1 MTRLALLLLAALA
14 LTLSGCGS
22 GSTEGS
28 GGTATQPG
36 EESGAERGNLLLD
49 AEAAAF
55 TLCIELGID
64 PCANEA
70 QSVQTTEEFV
80 AKAKEIAADNGIAE
94 ESVDATLR
102 DAAKEIGSRCAE
114 CTRLLEQGASAP

>member
-14 LTLSGCGS
+14 LTLSGCGGSSS
-22 GSTEGS
+22 GGS

-70 QSVQTTEEFV
+70 QSVRTTEEFV
-80 AKAKEIAADNGIAE
+80 AKAKEIAADNGISE

-102 DAAKEIGSRCAE
+102 DAAKEIGSSCAE
-114 CTRLLEQGASAP
+114 CKRLLEQGASTP

>member
-1 MTRLALLLLAALA
+1 MKTGSMLVLALA
-14 LTLSGCGS
+14 LVLAFAGCGGSS
-22 GSTEGS
+22 GSTG
-28 GGTATQPG
+28 GGTATQAG

-70 QSVQTTEEFV
+70 QSVAATKAFID
-80 AKAKEIAADNGIAE
+80 KAKEIAADNGLTPAA
-94 ESVDATLR
+94 VDKSLQ
-102 DAAKEIGSRCAE
+102 DAAKTVDEACAE
-114 CTRLLEQGASAP
+114 CARLLEEAGAP